1 MEATM
6 AQQEDQQTKA
16 REDRAA
22 ERKMREDRLPEG
34 QKWYHA
40 IVEFVS
46 DWGPRYLVNDDIKL
60 SEEQAAKY
68 LELDMIV
75 EGRAEDAPENE
86 VFEHQEAKRKRHAEA
101 SQEAAERRAEKEE
114 AQQKEFL
121 ERRHAK

>member
-1 MEATM
+1 M
-6 AQQEDQQTKA
+6 ADQQEQQAKA
-16 REDRAA
+16 KEDREAN
-22 ERKMREDRLPEG
+22 RKMREDRLPEG

-46 DWGPRYLVNDDIKL
+46 DWGPRYLVGSDMKL

-86 VFEHQEAKRKRHAEA
+86 VFEHQEAKRKRHIEE
-101 SQEAAERRAEKEE
+101 SQKAADRRAQKEE

>member
-1 MEATM
+1 MENE
-6 AQQEDQQTKA
+6 Q
-16 REDRAA
+16 RVA

-46 DWGPRYLVNDDIKL
+46 DWGPRYLVGSDMKL

-86 VFEHQEAKRKRHAEA
+86 VFEHQEAKRKRHIEE
-101 SQEAAERRAEKEE
+101 SQKAAERRAEKE
-114 AQQKEFL
+114 QQKQREFL
-121 ERRHAK
+121 DQRHAK